1 MQIGNDMR
9 IAKKCIPLEKV
20 TDMVVLILVLSLE
33 IGLLN
38 IDIVSE
44 SVLLLVFNNWG
55 VGAAG

>member
-1 MQIGNDMR
+1 MR
-9 IAKKCIPLEKV
+9 ITKKSIPLEKV
-20 TDMVVLILVLSLE
+20 TDMVVLSLE

-44 SVLLLVFNNWG
+44 SFLLLVFINWG